1 MPLVFCVPDLQFY
14 LRAREVGHLQKK
26 FSTPDYILIAEIT
39 HKIRTSFKAM
49 NSRKAATF
57 RLKNLRVKISFH
69 EK

>member
-14 LRAREVGHLQKK
+14 LRAREVGHLQKN

-39 HKIRTSFKAM
+39 HKIRTSFKA
-49 NSRKAATF
+49 ATF